1 MELNGTAKA
10 AIFLLSL
17 DEAKAIKII
26 EQFSEEELRQL
37 RKAVDELKPITG
49 ETLNDV
55 YAEFA
60 TAFKDGLTTMHDG
73 NRYLQTLVQKARG
86 TEQARRLFASDEELL
101 SLPAA
106 EDPDTEPGP
115 LAGLGEANPEALQMA
130 LAEEHP
136 QVAAAVLAHLHPEL
150 AAVVLDGMPDEAQ
163 IEVLRRIATL
173 GTVAGASFVDA
184 ESALGGLDLGGAG
197 GTEVDGIESA
207 ADILKSMGGQE
218 ANELLDK
225 LSMDNPTEAVKL
237 RQAMFTF
244 EDLAEADNR
253 GLQALLREVQSDTL
267 LVALKAATEELKE
280 KIFACMSSRAADMLR
295 DEIEMLPPMRKSD
308 VENSQQQIVDFAMQL
323 VSEGRLVVAGS
334 GEDMV

>member
-1 MELNGTAKA
+1 MELSGTAKA

-26 EQFSEEELRQL
+26 EQFSEEELRSL

-49 ETLNDV
+49 DTLNEV
-55 YAEFA
+55 YQEFA
-60 TAFKDGLTTMHDG
+60 QAFKDGLTTMHDG
-73 NRYLQTLVQKARG
+73 NRYLQDLVHKARG
-86 TEQARRLFASDEELL
+86 EEQARRLFASDEELL
-101 SLPAA
+101 LPASVD
-106 EDPDTEPGP
+106 EHGEPRP
-115 LAGLGEANPEALQMA
+115 LASLVDVNPDALQMA
-130 LAEEHP
+130 LADEHP
-136 QVAAAVLAHLHPEL
+136 QVAAAVLAHLDPEL
-150 AAVVLDGMPDEAQ
+150 AATVLEGIPDEAQ
-163 IEVLRRIATL
+163 IEILKRITTL
-173 GTVAGASFVDA
+173 SSVPGASFVDA

-197 GTEVDGIESA
+197 GEEVDGIESA

-218 ANELLDK
+218 ASELLDK

>member
-1 MELNGTAKA
+1 MELSGTAKA

-17 DEAKAIKII
+17 DEARAIKII

-37 RKAVDELKPITG
+37 RKAVDELRPITG

-55 YAEFA
+55 YQEFA
-60 TAFKDGLTTMHDG
+60 QAFKDGLTTMHDG
-73 NRYLQTLVQKARG
+73 NRYLQDLVQKARG
-86 TEQARRLFASDEELL
+86 EEQARRLFASDEELL
-101 SLPAA
+101 LPQH
-106 EDPDTEPGP
+106 DQSGEPRP
-115 LAGLGEANPEALQMA
+115 LASLGDVNPDALQMA
-130 LAEEHP
+130 LSDEHP
-136 QVAAAVLAHLHPEL
+136 QVAAAILAHLNPEL
-150 AAVVLDGMPDEAQ
+150 AATVLDGIPDEGQ
-163 IEVLRRIATL
+163 IEILRRITTM
-173 GTVAGASFVDA
+173 GSVAGASFVDA

-197 GTEVDGIESA
+197 GEEVDGIESA

-244 EDLAEADNR
+244 EDLAEADSR

-267 LVALKAATEELKE
+267 LLALKSASEDLKE

-323 VSEGRLVVAGS
+323 VAEGRLVVAGS